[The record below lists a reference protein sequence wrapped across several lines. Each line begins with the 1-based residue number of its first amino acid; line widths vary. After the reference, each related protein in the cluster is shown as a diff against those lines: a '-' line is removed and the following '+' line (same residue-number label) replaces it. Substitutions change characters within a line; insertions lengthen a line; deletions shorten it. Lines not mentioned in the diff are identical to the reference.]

1 MLVEFPA
8 IALVSIASRL
18 GLGLWLGLIGLG
30 SGGML
35 WPCIDTGEQLP
46 LIVLVV
52 ALSLLSP

>member
-18 GLGLWLGLIGLG
+18 GLGLWLGLGLG